1 MQPAMRPLL
10 WLAVCSVTLAAAP
23 VCTPTLYPPV
33 GHLAATDVLR
43 GPGLLLD
50 GGGEIVPAALVWMH
64 DRMTA
69 SSKRGGNVVVLRAS
83 GDDYDDP
90 LFYKEGNFG
99 SVQTLLIP
107 PCAQAPQLNTLAPL
121 VARAGA
127 VYFAGGDQSNYTAWK
142 GSALIAAVKEVYAR
156 GGVVGGLSAG
166 LAVQGAVVYD
176 SAAADRLNVE
186 TTTSDAVADP
196 LEARISFTTNFFAWP
211 TLRDT
216 ITDTHFV
223 RRNRFGRLVV
233 FLARILHDNVL
244 GKVQT
249 VYGLGI
255 DQGSAVVVDAH
266 GVATVL
272 NGPGGRGAYLV
283 RARAP
288 VTLTAGQPLRYAVDV
303 SHMARTGERFD
314 LLRKIMPEPWY
325 QVEVDGSK
333 HPPYS
338 RNPYDR

>member
-1 MQPAMRPLL
+1 MRALL
-10 WLAVCSVTLAAAP
+10 WLAVCGVTLAAAP
-23 VCTPTLYPPV
+23 VCAPKVYPPV
-33 GHLAATDVLR
+33 GRFAATDVLH

-50 GGGEIVPAALVWMH
+50 GGGEIVPAALRWMH
-64 DRMTA
+64 DRMIA
-69 SSKRGGNVVVLRAS
+69 STNRGGNVVVLRAS
-83 GDDYDDP
+83 GDDYDDA
-90 LFYKEGNFG
+90 LFYREGNFG
-99 SVQTLLIP
+99 SVQTLLIL
-107 PCAQAPQLNTLAPL
+107 PCAQASHLNALAPL

-127 VYFAGGDQSNYTAWK
+127 VYFAGGDQSNYTAWR

-211 TLRDT
+211 ALRNT

-223 RRNRFGRLVV
+223 RRDRFGRLVV

-244 GKVQT
+244 GNVQT

-255 DQGSAVVVDAH
+255 DQGSAVVVDAK
-266 GVATVL
+266 GIATVL
-272 NGPGGRGAYLV
+272 NGSGGRGAYLV

-288 VTLTAGQPLRYAVDV
+288 VTLIAGKPLRYAVEV
-303 SHMARTGERFD
+303 SHIVRNGQHFD
-314 LLRKIMPEPWY
+314 LLHKMTHEPWY
-325 QVEVDGSK
+325 AVEVDGSK
-333 HPPYS
+333 RPPYS